1 MNSTHFIDP
10 LTYLSHFTVISSS
23 TYMGPESRIQKVLLR
38 RAVLE
43 ADLKGE
49 QQPKKTKT
57 QTTKL
62 RPSITPGT
70 ILILLAGRFR
80 GRRVVFLKQ
89 LGSGLLLVTGPY
101 KYNGVPLQRVHQRY
115 VIATSTRIDISG
127 LHLNE
132 TISDNMFI
140 EQLKQQRKDRKAQQ
154 SSFLPEN
161 TMKVDHPKASSERIA
176 LQKSVD
182 EQVIK
187 AIRKVPMLSTYLKT
201 MFSLK
206 KGQAPHALYF

>member
-1 MNSTHFIDP
+1 
-10 LTYLSHFTVISSS
+10 
-23 TYMGPESRIQKVLLR
+23 MGPGARIQKILLR
-38 RAVLE
+38 NAVLE
-43 ADLKGE
+43 CDLKKTE
-49 QQPKKTKT
+49 QESKKTAKKT
-57 QTTKL
+57 HVTKL
-62 RPSITPGT
+62 RSSITPGT

-89 LGSGLLLVTGPY
+89 LDSGLLLVTGPY

-127 LHLNE
+127 IRLNE
-132 TISDNMFI
+132 KISDNLFI
-140 EQLKQQRKDRKAQQ
+140 EQLKQKKRDNKTQQ
-154 SSFLPEN
+154 STFLPEN
-161 TMKVDHPKASSERIA
+161 TMQVDRPKASSERIA

-187 AIRKVPMLSTYLKT
+187 AVRKVPMLSTYLKT

-206 KGQAPHALYF
+206 SGQAPHALRF

>member
-1 MNSTHFIDP
+1 MR
-10 LTYLSHFTVISSS
+10 
-23 TYMGPESRIQKVLLR
+23 PESRIQKVLLR

-43 ADLKGE
+43 ADLKAE
-49 QQPKKTKT
+49 QQPKKAKV
-57 QTTKL
+57 QATKL

-70 ILILLAGRFR
+70 ILILLKGRFR

-89 LGSGLLLVTGPY
+89 LDSGLLLVTGPY
-101 KYNGVPLQRVHQRY
+101 KYNGVPIQRVHQRY

-127 LHLNE
+127 LRLDDK
-132 TISDNMFI
+132 ISDNMFI
-140 EQLKQQRKDRKAQQ
+140 EQLKQQRKDRKSQQ

-161 TMKVDHPKASSERIA
+161 TMQVDRPKASSERIA

-187 AIRKVPMLSTYLKT
+187 TILKVPMLSKYLRR

-206 KGQAPHALYF
+206 KEQAPHALHF